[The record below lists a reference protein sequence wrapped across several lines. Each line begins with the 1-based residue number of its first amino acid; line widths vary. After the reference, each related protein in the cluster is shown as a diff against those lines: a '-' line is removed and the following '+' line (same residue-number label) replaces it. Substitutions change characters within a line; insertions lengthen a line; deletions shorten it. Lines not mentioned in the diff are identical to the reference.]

1 MTNESEN
8 ALPLDSSFWEHTEH
22 LDFTVGIPV
31 SETRIMDVIQVLRD
45 IYETLEED
53 VEEGKKLIIAMAAI
67 LVASR
72 YDKADEIWEQFAVEE
87 AMKDFDRHLKGILNE
102 KS

>member
-1 MTNESEN
+1 M
-8 ALPLDSSFWEHTEH
+8 
-22 LDFTVGIPV
+22 
-31 SETRIMDVIQVLRD
+31 MDVLQVLKD
-45 IYETLEED
+45 VYNTVSED

>member
-1 MTNESEN
+1 M
-8 ALPLDSSFWEHTEH
+8 
-22 LDFTVGIPV
+22 
-31 SETRIMDVIQVLRD
+31 MDVLQVLRD
-45 IYETLEED
+45 VYNTVSED